1 MFSKFPSLLTVLFVY
16 SVFRV
21 TNPFEDSPETMKFA
35 TGTSN
40 SVMCKSD
47 VSLNSSSM
55 TWYDHDMVAI
65 GNNPASRVYQDNL
78 TGLLTFSNL
87 SLFNDSGLYTC
98 LISCNDFDPADGGQ
112 SGTTDSASSEFGSSG
127 NKLGSRRCSNFTVEI
142 VIYDMPN
149 YLKEVL
155 ILVLLNVFVGGLLL
169 FCLVRSS
176 ILEMKRVKIY
186 ESM

>member
-1 MFSKFPSLLTVLFVY
+1 M
-16 SVFRV
+16 
-21 TNPFEDSPETMKFA
+21 NAFEDNLETMKFA

-40 SVMCKSD
+40 SVKCRND
-47 VSLNSSSM
+47 GNFNSSSM
-55 TWYDHDMVAI
+55 TWYDSDMVVI

-78 TGLLTFSNL
+78 TGILTFSNL

-98 LISCNDFDPADGGQ
+98 SISCNDFSRADDGQ
-112 SGTTDSASSEFGSSG
+112 SGTMDSDSAEFRNSR
-127 NKLGSRRCSNFTVEI
+127 NHLGSRRCSNFTVEI

-149 YLKEVL
+149 YLTEVL
-155 ILVLLNVFVGGLLL
+155 IMVLLNVFVGSLLL

-176 ILEMKRVKIY
+176 FMELKRVKTY